1 MSTEQSVSDTLA
13 SFDLIFEEIVSS
25 ITQTTSALGTTTGY
39 TKDMDNVVNS
49 LMEVSNGYVN
59 LSKALQVNT
68 QVGSDQFNK
77 VVSTVTDKEMA
88 KCASQCTT
96 DGPICYSCK
105 KLIEQDVKHTL
116 VPQMIESNKSLV
128 MKTNALTNGLLA
140 QVNNIKSLASNADK
154 SSSNIATDN
163 QNLQNSVTSFET
175 QIKTATT

>member
-68 QVGSDQFNK
+68 QVGSD
-77 VVSTVTDKEMA
+77 
-88 KCASQCTT
+88 
-96 DGPICYSCK
+96 
-105 KLIEQDVKHTL
+105 
-116 VPQMIESNKSLV
+116 
-128 MKTNALTNGLLA
+128 
-140 QVNNIKSLASNADK
+140 
-154 SSSNIATDN
+154 
-163 QNLQNSVTSFET
+163 
-175 QIKTATT
+175 